1 MLRPVSW
8 CSYVLVLMMWSSWDR
23 VVLSGVIC
31 WIWFLGGDRG
41 CVPVNNGFWVAEADM
56 TFMLEI
62 YVLIYNHAVGMCQIV
77 FFYLSLVFAKRN
89 SDSLQNE
96 LFFAILN
103 LNCGL
108 HPVSVIKPS
117 EWMLNFWTV
126 WFFQNRIRTDF
137 RFSAHPYHATF
148 NMC

>member
-23 VVLSGVIC
+23 IVLSGVIC

-41 CVPVNNGFWVAEADM
+41 CVPVNNGSWVAEADM

-77 FFYLSLVFAKRN
+77 FLSQFGFCKKKLRFT
-89 SDSLQNE
+89 
-96 LFFAILN
+96 
-103 LNCGL
+103 
-108 HPVSVIKPS
+108 S
-117 EWMLNFWTV
+117 EWVIFCHFKFELRTAPSFCHKTV
-126 WFFQNRIRTDF
+126 WMDVKFLDCLVLSKQNPN
-137 RFSAHPYHATF
+137 RFSVFCTSLPC
-148 NMC
+148 NL